1 MVLVIRS
8 LPVKAGDLR
17 DAGLIPRSRRSPGGD
32 GNPLL
37 YSCLE
42 NPMDRGARQ
51 ATVDGVA
58 KSWTQLSAYVCVFF
72 VLFFPVDALFVI
84 LSQALNS
91 FYNKIFQNCVV
102 SQSVN
107 IPPKLL

>member
-1 MVLVIRS
+1 M
-8 LPVKAGDLR
+8 G
-17 DAGLIPRSRRSPGGD
+17 RSPGGGD